1 MTSLQER
8 LFAMQ
13 DKQYAAFQTKLTPG
27 VPVESFIGIRVPV
40 LRKFAKEFT
49 KETECEEFL
58 QQLPHQYYDENML
71 HGLLISEVKDY
82 EECIRLTDTFLPFV
96 DNWAVCDIMS
106 PKVFAKHKEELLAKI
121 KTWSK
126 SSHVYTCRFGIETL
140 MSHYL
145 DKDFKAEYLEI
156 PASVRMRRVLRENDG
171 SLVLRHRPCQAMG
184 PGDSLHRAKPPCSL
198 DAQQNHPEG
207 HRELQN
213 HARAE
218 RISANIEDKI
228 IMTQDTST
236 YYVWIGGSC
245 DYGHKERAGGAA
257 VVIELMEQREQSQT
271 CLNSAESRQKKTKG
285 QHNSNIISR
294 DVISDL
300 HTTEFRMML
309 TLMVKVMQ
317 EIPEGSDILFLTN
330 AAYIQNFD
338 KAPTSKSA
346 NRTSSES
353 SESKDANSLAISA
366 ESRGRKARANSDL
379 IIQCIEEK
387 KRHNSVGVKIVQYH
401 KSPLLIETHDMA
413 TAAMAKTRKEFHQ
426 KNK

>member
-13 DKQYAAFQTKLTPG
+13 DKQYAAFQAKLTPG

-49 KETECEEFL
+49 KEKECEEFL
-58 QQLPHQYYDENML
+58 QQLPHEYYDENML

-82 EECIRLTDTFLPFV
+82 EECIRLTDSFLPFV

-106 PKVFAKHKEELLAKI
+106 PKVFAKHKKELLAKI

-126 SSHVYTCRFGIETL
+126 SSHVYTCRFGIEAL

-156 PASVRMRRVLRENDG
+156 PASVRSEEYYVKMMVAWFFATALAKQWDATIPYIEQNRLAPWTHNKTIQKAIESYRITPEQKEYLRT
-171 SLVLRHRPCQAMG
+171 L
-184 PGDSLHRAKPPCSL
+184 K
-198 DAQQNHPEG
+198 
-207 HRELQN
+207 
-213 HARAE
+213 
-218 RISANIEDKI
+218 IKI

-257 VVIELMEQREQSQT
+257 VVIE
-271 CLNSAESRQKKTKG
+271 
-285 QHNSNIISR
+285 HNGNIISR

-309 TLMVKVMQ
+309 TLMIKVMQ
-317 EIPEGSDILFLTN
+317 EIPGGSDILFLTN

-338 KAPTSKSA
+338 KTPTAKSA
-346 NRTSSES
+346 NP
-353 SESKDANSLAISA
+353 
-366 ESRGRKARANSDL
+366 DL

-401 KSPLLIETHDMA
+401 KSPLLIETHDRA
-413 TAAMAKTRKEFHQ
+413 TEAMAKTRKQFHQ

>member
-13 DKQYAAFQTKLTPG
+13 DKQYAAFQAKLTPG
-27 VPVESFIGIRVPV
+27 VPMESFIGIRVSV

-49 KETECEEFL
+49 NEAECEDFL
-58 QQLPHQYYDENML
+58 HQLPHEYYDENML

-82 EECIRLTDTFLPFV
+82 EECIRLTDRFLPFV

-106 PKVFAKHKEELLAKI
+106 PKVFGKHKEELLAKI

-156 PASVRMRRVLRENDG
+156 PASIRSEEYYVKMMVAWFFATALAKQWDQAIPYIEQNRLAPWTHNKTIQKAIESYRITPEQKEYLRT
-171 SLVLRHRPCQAMG
+171 L
-184 PGDSLHRAKPPCSL
+184 K
-198 DAQQNHPEG
+198 
-207 HRELQN
+207 
-213 HARAE
+213 
-218 RISANIEDKI
+218 IKI

-257 VVIELMEQREQSQT
+257 VVIE
-271 CLNSAESRQKKTKG
+271 
-285 QHNSNIISR
+285 HNGNIISR

-309 TLMVKVMQ
+309 TLMIKVMQ
-317 EIPEGSDILFLTN
+317 EIPGGSDILFLTN

-338 KAPTSKSA
+338 KTPTAKSA
-346 NRTSSES
+346 NP
-353 SESKDANSLAISA
+353 
-366 ESRGRKARANSDL
+366 DL